1 MNREE
6 LRIHVTNDPAYMEN
20 AFTLSL
26 RDGGPC
32 WIIDPGLQPQ
42 AQQISAYIREH
53 DLKPEAILL
62 THGHLDHI
70 AGVDELRQEL
80 TPPDS
85 DLEPL
90 PVLMAREEWA
100 ALSDPKENLSGA
112 VGFPVRTE
120 VTDPRDLIPDQT
132 LKLDGTAWKILDT
145 SGHSP
150 GGRSFY
156 CEAQQVVF
164 VGDALFSGS
173 VGRVDFH
180 HSSAEQLLRNLHAQL
195 MSLPDETRVLCGH
208 GPDTTIGR
216 ERKTNPYITQ
226 GLTL

>member
-1 MNREE
+1 MNDKK

-20 AFTLSL
+20 ALMLSR

-32 WIIDPGLQPQ
+32 WIVDPGLDPQ
-42 AQQISAYIREH
+42 AKQIIEYIRAH

-70 AGVDELRQEL
+70 AGVDELRREL

-85 DLEPL
+85 GVAPL
-90 PVLMAREEWA
+90 PVLMAKEEWP
-100 ALSDPKENLSGA
+100 ALTDPAENLSGP

-120 VTDPRDLIPDQT
+120 VTDPQDLVPGTT
-132 LKLDGTAWKILDT
+132 LELDGIKWQVLDT

-156 CEAQQVVF
+156 CESEQVVI

-180 HSSAEQLLRNLHAQL
+180 HSDPEGLMCNLREQLMA
-195 MSLPDETRVLCGH
+195 LPDETRVICGH
-208 GPDTTIGR
+208 GPNTTIGR
-216 ERKTNPYITQ
+216 ERQTNPYITQ
-226 GLTL
+226 GLML